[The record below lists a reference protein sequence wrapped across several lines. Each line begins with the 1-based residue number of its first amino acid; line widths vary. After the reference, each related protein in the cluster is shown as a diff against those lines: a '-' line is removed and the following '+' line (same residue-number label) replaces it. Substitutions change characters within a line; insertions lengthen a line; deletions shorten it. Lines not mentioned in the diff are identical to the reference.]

1 MEEENTNEVPRKKRK
16 VMDYEDG
23 RSTQM
28 DPYAEQYRTEI
39 LRLEDDMV
47 TFFKCNSKN
56 PYICSFTTKKKQ
68 SILTHI
74 QGVHFG
80 IKPYTCNRCS
90 FACAYEAKLRGHQLK
105 KHGVTH
111 AQYDGIETSVDEEG
125 EQVFHCPKCDY
136 SARKIVSVKQHMP
149 WHGKGINDVSGKY
162 IREGDVGKA
171 CKSRIPRG
179 LTDK

>member
-1 MEEENTNEVPRKKRK
+1 MEEENTNEVRRKKRK

-47 TFFKCNSKN
+47 TFFKCNSKS

-68 SILTHI
+68 SIVTHI

-80 IKPYTCNRCS
+80 IKPFRCNLCS
-90 FACAYEAKLRGHQLK
+90 FACVSEAKLRGHQIK
-105 KHGVTH
+105 RHGARH
-111 AQYDGIETSVDEEG
+111 SQDRDIEMIMDEEG
-125 EQVFHCPKCDY
+125 EKVFHCTKCQY
-136 SARKIVSVKQHMP
+136 SAKKMGSVRKHVT
-149 WHGKGINDVSGKY
+149 WHSKGYLQSHQEK
-162 IREGDVGKA
+162 
-171 CKSRIPRG
+171 
-179 LTDK
+179 